1 MDIETKEKQEY
12 LRINILEKGYNAD
25 DFMQYLETLRGD
37 KGLEIE
43 NWSKND
49 LVKAVHEFIKIN
61 PMGDNIQII
70 QNENENKEENKDYN
84 NNENKNENKDYNN
97 NNENNNKDYN
107 KNENDNNNF
116 VIINNYNVDNN
127 NNSNNN
133 QNQNQIQNNKNNN
146 NKCNLFFDQEF
157 IQCKLSEK
165 TDISKKNNI
174 EITISDPKKIEG
186 SFFSKSYVT
195 YLVKTKPYHYEV
207 RRRFSDFE
215 WLRNLLGNIYIN
227 CIIPPIYK
235 KTYFTSTVDDN
246 RINKRIGILQKFI
259 TEISIHP
266 LLRNSQIF
274 FDFISIKDE
283 KEFYNKKNIY
293 NKLTLPT
300 KVEDIKTLNGEINI
314 TVNNENDGFA
324 DKIKKI
330 SENNEELIKKLTKE
344 YKLLNIQIQEVIS
357 KMKNIT
363 HIWDELYKIGNQNL
377 EGETILGIYDVMAK
391 LMDDWAK
398 MQEKQINLINKKIRE
413 YFRYI
418 RYEYKCIK
426 DYYNIYE
433 GEKNKFI
440 RAQIKLVD
448 TKENLFENE
457 DIDNWGL
464 DPLENPLETQDKL
477 VLLKNKDFAMSKMLP
492 EETKKVNEYRKR
504 YGCYLNS
511 LINEYKQIQD
521 TNKNRHKENIT
532 LFIKEM
538 IENLTSFHVSLTNLI
553 AYIDVM
559 KDDAF
564 LNQ

>member
-1 MDIETKEKQEY
+1 M
-12 LRINILEKGYNAD
+12 
-25 DFMQYLETLRGD
+25 
-37 KGLEIE
+37 
-43 NWSKND
+43 
-49 LVKAVHEFIKIN
+49 
-61 PMGDNIQII
+61 P
-70 QNENENKEENKDYN
+70 
-84 NNENKNENKDYNN
+84 
-97 NNENNNKDYN
+97 
-107 KNENDNNNF
+107 
-116 VIINNYNVDNN
+116 
-127 NNSNNN
+127 
-133 QNQNQIQNNKNNN
+133 
-146 NKCNLFFDQEF
+146 
-157 IQCKLSEK
+157 
-165 TDISKKNNI
+165 
-174 EITISDPKKIEG
+174 
-186 SFFSKSYVT
+186 
-195 YLVKTKPYHYEV
+195 
-207 RRRFSDFE
+207 
-215 WLRNLLGNIYIN
+215 
-227 CIIPPIYK
+227 
-235 KTYFTSTVDDN
+235 
-246 RINKRIGILQKFI
+246 
-259 TEISIHP
+259 
-266 LLRNSQIF
+266 
-274 FDFISIKDE
+274 
-283 KEFYNKKNIY
+283 
-293 NKLTLPT
+293 LPT